1 MRKNDVFIMFLI
13 CAGGTALVARSADLN
28 WFGAFVATL
37 SFGCGLAI
45 IFDKNTTQT
54 PTGHLNCVKTRQ
66 GKARSSKK
74 STVSQ
79 NKFGDSLTE

>member
-54 PTGHLNCVKTRQ
+54 PTGHLNCVETWR
-66 GKARSSKK
+66 KARSSKK

-79 NKFGDSLTE
+79 TKFGDSLTE